1 MHRKEIGLNDIN
13 NNNISLFLLF
23 SVNFQIFFKT
33 KILLKIKRLT
43 TVLH

>member
-13 NNNISLFLLF
+13 NNNISLLF